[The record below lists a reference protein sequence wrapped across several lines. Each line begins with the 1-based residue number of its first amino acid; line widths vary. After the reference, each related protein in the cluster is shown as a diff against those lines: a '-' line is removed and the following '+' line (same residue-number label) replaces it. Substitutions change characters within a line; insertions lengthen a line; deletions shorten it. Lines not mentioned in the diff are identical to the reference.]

1 MGGDGILCNEVN
13 VIIEVLYV
21 SGSVVLEHKVT
32 YFHDIHVQNRKSFV
46 LFSLLNFY
54 FFLKILFMFLCIY
67 RTEYGGCR

>member
-21 SGSVVLEHKVT
+21 SGSVVLEHEVT
-32 YFHDIHVQNRKSFV
+32 YFHDIHVKNRKSFV
-46 LFSLLNFY
+46 FFSLLNFL
-54 FFLKILFMFLCIY
+54 FFLILFMFLCIY